1 MSSRKLRRVR
11 GVRPEIVERL
21 AKHKI
26 VTCKVKNLSLLIS
39 TKKELFK
46 KVAGLWL
53 FLKRREH
60 LVYGLFCVL
69 QSDCIMMMMMMMM
82 MMTMM
87 IMMMMMM
94 VVVVAVAVVMTT
106 MTIKMMIL
114 TIGYE

>member
-1 MSSRKLRRVR
+1 M
-11 GVRPEIVERL
+11 
-21 AKHKI
+21 
-26 VTCKVKNLSLLIS
+26 IS
-39 TKKELFK
+39 TKIELFK

-82 MMTMM
+82 KMTTMM
-87 IMMMMMM
+87 MI
-94 VVVVAVAVVMTT
+94 VVVVAVAVFMTA
-106 MTIKMMIL
+106 MTIKMMIM

>member
-1 MSSRKLRRVR
+1 M
-11 GVRPEIVERL
+11 
-21 AKHKI
+21 
-26 VTCKVKNLSLLIS
+26 IS
-39 TKKELFK
+39 TKIELFK

-60 LVYGLFCVL
+60 LIYGLFCVL
-69 QSDCIMMMMMMMM
+69 QSDCIKMMKMM

-87 IMMMMMM
+87 MIMMM
-94 VVVVAVAVVMTT
+94 VVVVVVVVAGAVFMTT